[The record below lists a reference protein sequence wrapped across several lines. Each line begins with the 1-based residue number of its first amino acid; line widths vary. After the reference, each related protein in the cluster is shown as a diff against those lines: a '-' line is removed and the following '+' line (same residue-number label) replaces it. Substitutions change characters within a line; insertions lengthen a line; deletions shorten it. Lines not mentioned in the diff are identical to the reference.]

1 MNFLTGRL
9 HKSLWNYHL
18 PAWSTSGGPFNALH
32 VLRDSPGFSG
42 WSCLWCRSSLH
53 KRCCLVHQPP
63 RWRPG
68 MPFISSDPREP
79 DCFSRARALL
89 EANFL
94 FSKAS
99 GNRETW
105 ISHPLTYDRELGTF
119 WKLHSH
125 ELLPAPLVVQR
136 TADMGVS
143 WPYRAQFVNP
153 KQNEFNNLNSSWF
166 FTSAESLGYKMQCFP
181 IMSVHKYFT
190 NAIIFDVK

>member
-1 MNFLTGRL
+1 M
-9 HKSLWNYHL
+9 
-18 PAWSTSGGPFNALH
+18 P
-32 VLRDSPGFSG
+32 
-42 WSCLWCRSSLH
+42 CRSSETLLASQVGPDSDVVPH
-53 KRCCLVHQPP
+53 STRDGVWCISPQGDD
-63 RWRPG
+63 PG
-68 MPFISSDPREP
+68 MPFIESNPREP
-79 DCFSRARALL
+79 DCFSRASAVL

-119 WKLHSH
+119 WKLSSH

-181 IMSVHKYFT
+181 IMSVHKYFI